1 MGFNP
6 MQGRRP
12 KRADLAVFFAALAA
26 IVAALIWALR

>member
-12 KRADLAVFFAALAA
+12 KRADLAVFVVALAA
-26 IVAALIWALR
+26 IAAAVFWALR

>member
-12 KRADLAVFFAALAA
+12 KRADLVVFVVALAA
-26 IVAALIWALR
+26 ITAAVYWAIR